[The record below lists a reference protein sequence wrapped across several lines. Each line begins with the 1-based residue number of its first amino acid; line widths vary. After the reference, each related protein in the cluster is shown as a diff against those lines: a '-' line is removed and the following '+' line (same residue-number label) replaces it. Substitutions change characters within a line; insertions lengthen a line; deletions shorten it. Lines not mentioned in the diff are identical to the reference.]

1 MRILS
6 KLFSKK
12 QEIQETEKSE
22 VETESKEVEPIEQAK
37 PKNVIKTQKF
47 RLDNLEEHMKDVMEI
62 VDKNEDYKLSKKA
75 LIEDCRDDEKI
86 FEYELLATPTFCI
99 GGGGEIQVLVHN
111 VHIGDIKQGR
121 STERIKKLIESENI
135 KDATARVSGGQYKI
149 LRYDGN
155 RYYLDDYET
164 EFSITVEISYK
175 SLSGKK

>member
-1 MRILS
+1 MGILS

-99 GGGGEIQVLVHN
+99 GGGREIQVLVHN

>member
-1 MRILS
+1 MGIFS

-12 QEIQETEKSE
+12 QEIQEIERPE
-22 VETESKEVEPIEQAK
+22 VETESKEVEPIEQEK
-37 PKNVIKTQKF
+37 PKSVIKTQKF
-47 RLDNLEEHMKDVMEI
+47 RLDNLEKHMKEVMEI

-99 GGGGEIQVLVHN
+99 GGGGEVQVFVLDT
-111 VHIGDIKQGR
+111 HIGDIKQGSSAR
-121 STERIKKLIESENI
+121 VKKLIESGNI

>member
-1 MRILS
+1 MGILS

-12 QEIQETEKSE
+12 QELQRIEKPE
-22 VETESKEVEPIEQAK
+22 VEIESKEVEPIEQEK

-99 GGGGEIQVLVHN
+99 RGGEIQVLVHD

-121 STERIKKLIESENI
+121 STERIKKLIESGNI

>member
-1 MRILS
+1 MGIFS

-12 QEIQETEKSE
+12 QEIQEIERPE
-22 VETESKEVEPIEQAK
+22 VETESKEVEPIEQEK
-37 PKNVIKTQKF
+37 PKSVIKAQKF
-47 RLDNLEEHMKDVMEI
+47 RLDNLEKHMKEVMEI

-99 GGGGEIQVLVHN
+99 GGGGEIQVLAHN

-121 STERIKKLIESENI
+121 STERIKKLIESGNI

>member
-1 MRILS
+1 MYR
-6 KLFSKK
+6 
-12 QEIQETEKSE
+12 
-22 VETESKEVEPIEQAK
+22 
-37 PKNVIKTQKF
+37 
-47 RLDNLEEHMKDVMEI
+47 
-62 VDKNEDYKLSKKA
+62 
-75 LIEDCRDDEKI
+75 
-86 FEYELLATPTFCI
+86 
-99 GGGGEIQVLVHN
+99 GGGEIQVLVHN

>member
-1 MRILS
+1 MGILS

-75 LIEDCRDDEKI
+75 LIEDCIDD
-86 FEYELLATPTFCI
+86 
-99 GGGGEIQVLVHN
+99 
-111 VHIGDIKQGR
+111 
-121 STERIKKLIESENI
+121 
-135 KDATARVSGGQYKI
+135 
-149 LRYDGN
+149 
-155 RYYLDDYET
+155 
-164 EFSITVEISYK
+164 
-175 SLSGKK
+175 